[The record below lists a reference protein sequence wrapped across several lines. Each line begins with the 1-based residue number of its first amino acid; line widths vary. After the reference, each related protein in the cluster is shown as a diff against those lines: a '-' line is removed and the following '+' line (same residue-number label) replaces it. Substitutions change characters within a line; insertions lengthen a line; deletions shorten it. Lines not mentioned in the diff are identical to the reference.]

1 MSECEVQKNFEVSVI
16 NSVVDKASLNGIVDD
31 KNMKDMIKKVMNNQQ
46 INFKKMQKK
55 VQANLK
61 KATKFVN
68 KKAEKK
74 LLKAVKLLNSGNTSA
89 TRKDSNKASKAA
101 KTLSSSKLIKVV
113 RESLTKFRTL
123 ISNALSVKSNY
134 F

>member
-16 NSVVDKASLNGIVDD
+16 NSVVDRASLNGIVDD
-31 KNMKDMIKKVMNNQQ
+31 KNMKDMIKKVMNNQS

-74 LLKAVKLLNSGNTSA
+74 LIKAVKLLNSGNKTSGG
-89 TRKDSNKASKAA
+89 KDANQASKAA

-123 ISNALSVKSNY
+123 ISNGLSVKSN
-134 F
+134 